1 MLFVPFSAT
10 EVAAYL
16 LLVPT
21 GTKQTKSPVY
31 RTACPTAWAEK
42 LKGTNIWKYQDF

>member
-10 EVAAYL
+10 EVAAYF

-21 GTKQTKSPVY
+21 GTKQTKSLVY
-31 RTACPTAWAEK
+31 RTESYKDPIYWSDCK
-42 LKGTNIWKYQDF
+42 I